1 MLLTQAPAFLPVL
14 PPVNSAHRLALT
26 PIATP
31 DRLLLGPGPS
41 NAHPTVLEALARNP
55 IGHLDPLY
63 IELMGEVQE
72 LLRYAWQTDNRLTIP
87 MSGTGSA
94 AMEATLANTIEPGEK
109 VLVAVKGYFGLRL
122 ADMAGRYRAEVVTI
136 EKPWGEAFSLDELEQ
151 ALLNHRPKIL
161 AIVHAETSTG
171 ICQPVEGIGD
181 LCRKY
186 DCLLLLDTVT
196 SLGAVPI
203 YLDELKVDLAY
214 SCSQKGLS
222 CPPGLG
228 PFSMGPRA
236 EAKML
241 ARQGKVPNWYLD
253 VSLLNKYWGSDRVYH
268 HTAPVN
274 MNFGLRE
281 ALRLLAEEGLEAAWA
296 RHRSNAERLWI
307 GLERLG
313 LELHAPQHLR
323 LPTLTTVRIPAGV
336 DGKAF
341 SLHLLNRHGIEV
353 GGGLGAL
360 AGKVWRIGLMGYN
373 SQPENVDRLLNLF
386 ESELPAFR
394 PGAALAGAAV

>member
-1 MLLTQAPAFLPVL
+1 MLPSLNQ
-14 PPVNSAHRLALT
+14 AHRRTLA

-41 NAHPTVLEALARNP
+41 NAHPTVLQALSRNP

-63 IELMGEVQE
+63 VELMGEVQE
-72 LLRYAWQTDNRLTIP
+72 LLRYTWQTDNRLTIP

-94 AMEATLANTIEPGEK
+94 AMEATLANTIEPGDK

-122 ADMAGRYRAEVVTI
+122 ADMASRYRAEVVTI
-136 EKPWGEAFSLDELEQ
+136 ERPWGEAFSLDELEQ
-151 ALLNHRPKIL
+151 ALALHRPAIL

-171 ICQPVEGIGD
+171 ICQPMEGVGD

-196 SLGAVPI
+196 SLGAVPL
-203 YLDELKVDLAY
+203 YLDDWKVDLAY

-228 PFSMGPRA
+228 PFTMGPRA
-236 EAKML
+236 EAKMM
-241 ARQGKVPNWYLD
+241 AREGKVPNWYLD
-253 VSLLNKYWGSDRVYH
+253 VTLLNQYWGSDRVYH

-274 MNFGLRE
+274 MNFGMRE
-281 ALRLLAEEGLEAAWA
+281 ALRLLAEEGLEVSWS
-296 RHRSNAERLWI
+296 RHRSNAELLWA

-313 LELHAPQHLR
+313 LELHAPEHLR
-323 LPTLTTVRIPAGV
+323 LPTLTTVRIPEGV

-341 SLHLLNRHGIEV
+341 TLHLLNKHGIEV

-373 SQPENVDRLLNLF
+373 SQPENVEKLLNLF
-386 ESELPAFR
+386 ETELPAFKGSA
-394 PGAALAGAAV
+394 PVAVAA

>member
-1 MLLTQAPAFLPVL
+1 V
-14 PPVNSAHRLALT
+14 PPSVSSAHRLALD

-31 DRLLLGPGPS
+31 ERLLLGPGPS
-41 NAHPTVLEALARNP
+41 NAHPTVLQALARMP

-94 AMEATLANTIEPGEK
+94 AMEATLANTIEPGDK
-109 VLVAVKGYFGLRL
+109 VLVAVMGYFGQRL
-122 ADMAGRYRAEVVTI
+122 VDMAGRYRAEVVTI
-136 EKPWGEAFSLDELEQ
+136 ERPWGQAFDLAELEA
-151 ALLNHRPKIL
+151 ALIAHKPTIL
-161 AIVHAETSTG
+161 AMVHAETSTG
-171 ICQPVEGIGD
+171 VCQPMEGIGD
-181 LCRKY
+181 LCRQH

-196 SLGAVPI
+196 SLGAVPLHI
-203 YLDELKVDLAY
+203 DAWKVDLAY

-228 PFSMGPRA
+228 PFTMGPRA
-236 EAKML
+236 EAKL
-241 ARQGKVPNWYLD
+241 AARSGKVPNWYLD

-274 MNFGLRE
+274 MNFGMRE

-296 RHRSNAERLWI
+296 RHRSNAERLWA

-313 LELHAPQHLR
+313 LELHVSEPLR
-323 LPTLTTVRIPAGV
+323 LATLTTVRIPEGV

-341 SLHLLNRHGIEV
+341 SRHLLDRFGIEV
-353 GGGLGAL
+353 GGGLGDL

-373 SQPENVDRLLNLF
+373 STPENVDRLLAIF

-394 PGAALAGAAV
+394 PSPAAVAAAIA

>member
-1 MLLTQAPAFLPVL
+1 MLPSLNQ
-14 PPVNSAHRLALT
+14 AHRRTLA

-41 NAHPTVLEALARNP
+41 NAHPTVLEALSRTP

-63 IELMGEVQE
+63 VELMGEVQE
-72 LLRYAWQTDNRLTIP
+72 LLRYTWQTDNRLTIP

-94 AMEATLANTIEPGEK
+94 AMEATLANTIEPGDK

-122 ADMAGRYRAEVVTI
+122 ADMASRYRAEVVTI
-136 EKPWGEAFSLDELEQ
+136 ERPWGEAFSLDELEQ
-151 ALLNHRPKIL
+151 ALALHRPAIL

-171 ICQPVEGIGD
+171 ICQPMEGVGD

-196 SLGAVPI
+196 SLGAVPL
-203 YLDELKVDLAY
+203 YLDDWKVDLAY

-228 PFSMGPRA
+228 PFTMGPRA
-236 EAKML
+236 EAKMM
-241 ARQGKVPNWYLD
+241 AREGKVPNWYLD
-253 VSLLNKYWGSDRVYH
+253 VTLLNQYWGSDRVYH

-274 MNFGLRE
+274 MNFGMRE
-281 ALRLLAEEGLEAAWA
+281 ALRLLAEEGLEVSWS
-296 RHRSNAERLWI
+296 RHRSNAELLWA

-313 LELHAPQHLR
+313 LELHAPEHLR
-323 LPTLTTVRIPAGV
+323 LPTLTTVRIPEGV

-341 SLHLLNRHGIEV
+341 TLHLLNQHGIEV

-373 SQPENVDRLLNLF
+373 SQPQNVEKLLNLF
-386 ESELPAFR
+386 ETELPAFKGSA
-394 PGAALAGAAV
+394 PVAVAA

>member
-1 MLLTQAPAFLPVL
+1 MVSTPAR
-14 PPVNSAHRLALT
+14 PPVGDHQLSESHRCTLG

-41 NAHPTVLEALARNP
+41 NAHPTVLQALSRTP

-63 IELMGEVQE
+63 VELMGEVQE

-94 AMEATLANTIEPGEK
+94 AMEATLANTVEPGDK

-122 ADMAGRYRAEVVTI
+122 ADMAGRYRAEVATI
-136 EKPWGEAFSLDELEQ
+136 ERPWGEAFTLEEIEA
-151 ALLNHRPKIL
+151 ALQHHRPAIL
-161 AIVHAETSTG
+161 AMVHAETSTG
-171 ICQPVEGIGD
+171 VCQPMEGIGE
-181 LCRKY
+181 LCRQY

-196 SLGAVPI
+196 SLGAIPVF
-203 YLDELKVDLAY
+203 LDDWKVDLAY

-228 PFSMGPRA
+228 PFTMGPRA
-236 EAKML
+236 EAKL
-241 ARQGKVPNWYLD
+241 AARPDKVPNWYLD
-253 VSLLNKYWGSDRVYH
+253 VSLLNQYWGSNRVYH

-274 MNFGLRE
+274 MNFGMRE
-281 ALRLLAEEGLEAAWA
+281 ALRLLAEEGLENAWA
-296 RHRSNAERLWI
+296 RHRANAERLWI

-313 LELHAPQHLR
+313 LEPHVPEELR
-323 LPTLTTVRIPAGV
+323 LPTLTTVRIPEGV

-341 SLHLLNRHGIEV
+341 SLHLLNTHGIEV
-353 GGGLGAL
+353 GGGLGVL
-360 AGKVWRIGLMGYN
+360 AGKVWRIGLMGFN
-373 SQPENVDRLLNLF
+373 SRAENVDRLLDLF
-386 ESELPAFR
+386 EAELPAFR
-394 PGAALAGAAV
+394 SAAA

>member
-1 MLLTQAPAFLPVL
+1 MTPVLPLPVL
-14 PPVNSAHRLALT
+14 SPVNDAHRLALE

-41 NAHPTVLEALARNP
+41 NAHPTVLQALARTP

-63 IELMGEVQE
+63 IELMAEVQE
-72 LLRYAWQTDNRLTIP
+72 LLRYVWQTDNRLTLP

-94 AMEATLANTIEPGEK
+94 AMEATLANMIEPGDK
-109 VLVAVKGYFGLRL
+109 VLVAVKGYFGNRL
-122 ADMAGRYRAEVVTI
+122 VDMAQRYQADVVKI
-136 EKPWGEAFSLDELEQ
+136 ERPWGEAFSLAELEE
-151 ALLNHRPKIL
+151 AVATHRPRIL

-171 ICQPVEGIGD
+171 VCQPMDGVGD
-181 LCRKY
+181 LCRRH

-196 SLGAVPI
+196 SLGAVPL
-203 YLDELKVDLAY
+203 YLDEWKVDLAY

-228 PFSMGPRA
+228 PFTMGPRA
-236 EAKML
+236 EEKL
-241 ARQGKVPNWYLD
+241 SARTSRVPNWYLD
-253 VSLLNKYWGSDRVYH
+253 VSLLNQYWGSDRTYH

-281 ALRLLAEEGLEAAWA
+281 ALRLLAEEGLDNAWA
-296 RHRSNAERLWI
+296 RHRRNAERLWE

-313 LELHAPQHLR
+313 LEPHAPLALR
-323 LPTLTTVRIPAGV
+323 LPTLTTVRIPEGV

-341 SLHLLNRHGIEV
+341 TLHLLNRFGIEV

-360 AGKVWRIGLMGYN
+360 AGKVWRVGLMGYN
-373 SQPENVDRLLNLF
+373 STPENVDRLLNLF

-394 PGAALAGAAV
+394 SQVPAAVAA

>member
-1 MLLTQAPAFLPVL
+1 M
-14 PPVNSAHRLALT
+14 SDRHRLALA

-41 NAHPTVLEALARNP
+41 NAHPTVLQALARNP

-72 LLRYAWQTDNRLTIP
+72 LLRYAWQTDNRLTLP

-94 AMEATLANTIEPGEK
+94 AMEATLANCVEPGDK
-109 VLVAVKGYFGLRL
+109 VLVAIKGYFGLRL
-122 ADMAGRYRAEVVTI
+122 ADMASRYGAEVITL
-136 EKPWGEAFSLDELEQ
+136 ERPWGEAFDLAEIEQ
-151 ALLNHRPKIL
+151 ALAQHRPAIL
-161 AIVHAETSTG
+161 AMVHAETSTG
-171 ICQPVEGIGD
+171 VCQPMEGIGEA
-181 LCRKY
+181 CRRH

-196 SLGAVPI
+196 SLGGVPLH
-203 YLDELKVDLAY
+203 LDAWQVDLAY

-228 PFSMGPRA
+228 PFTMGPRA
-236 EAKML
+236 EAKL
-241 ARQGKVPNWYLD
+241 SSRRGKVPNWYLD
-253 VSLLNKYWGSDRVYH
+253 VSLLNQYWGSDRVYH

-274 MNFGLRE
+274 MNFGMRE
-281 ALRLLAEEGLEAAWA
+281 ALRLLAEEGLEQAWA
-296 RHRSNAERLWI
+296 RHRSNAERLWA

-313 LELHAPQHLR
+313 LELHVPSHLR
-323 LPTLTTVRIPAGV
+323 LPTLTTVRIPEGV

-341 SLHLLNRHGIEV
+341 SRHLLDSHGIEV

-373 SQPENVDRLLNLF
+373 STEANVDLLLNLL
-386 ESELPAFR
+386 ETELPSFR
-394 PGAALAGAAV
+394 SQARSMAATSA